1 MNYEVRRSV
10 VKSVELAV
18 YVGWASP
25 ATGLFSGWRGPGGR
39 EVCDRPVGRRQIRG
53 NMAHLELLPSRSR
66 HILFRPR
73 NSPTAVVRHAL
84 GDCDSILLGWN
95 CSHVAAI
102 ARRG

>member
-10 VKSVELAV
+10 IKLVELAV
-18 YVGWASP
+18 YVGRTSP
-25 ATGLFSGWRGPGGR
+25 ATALFSGRRDPGSS
-39 EVCDRPVGRRQIRG
+39 EVRDRPVGRRQIRG

-73 NSPTAVVRHAL
+73 NPPTAVVRHAL

-102 ARRG
+102 ARCG